1 MGTDVTGMV
10 INYPV
15 NRPLTDYEQAN
26 SLNIKKSQGKAPRD
40 ELSLIKLNS
49 AFAESVDKFYEIRG
63 LYSMYMGVMAGLALY
78 ATVDSFTGKY
88 IFIGTGLMFF
98 ASFILTTFVFLQDAF
113 TYTHYPI
120 RFNRQNRMVYVW
132 QRNVLSRKG
141 TVLKASWDNLYF
153 TISKTAE
160 NNSRN
165 TSKYIAG
172 HVLAED
178 GITVTATFALSVTV
192 GANESNEALKN
203 HFEFYRLY
211 MEEGP
216 EATIQAL
223 AKQNTP
229 FYCLPPIDK
238 KRESWSFGWTRLN
251 AIFNGLM
258 LFKLVMQVILFPASF
273 FRWIVMHTSKIPQW
287 PDWVEQE
294 CAIEANDPWLR
305 DHSTNTIDVYGRPV

>member
-63 LYSMYMGVMAGLALY
+63 LYSMFAGVVAGLTWY
-78 ATVDSFTGKY
+78 VFFTDGY
-88 IFIGTGLMFF
+88 NRPWDLMLMNLVL
-98 ASFILTTFVFLQDAF
+98 SSVTTYVFLQDAF

-120 RFNRQNRMVYVW
+120 RFNRQNRMVYVL
-132 QRNVLSRKG
+132 QRNVLSRKA
-141 TVLKASWDNLYF
+141 TVLKASWDSLYF

-172 HVLAED
+172 HVLEDD
-178 GITVTATFALSVTV
+178 GITVTATFALSMTV
-192 GANESNEALKN
+192 GGNESNEALKN

-251 AIFNGLM
+251 AMFNGLM

-305 DHSTNTIDVYGRPV
+305 DHSTNKIDVYGRPV